1 MKTLKVGIITLYGL
15 GNYGN
20 RLQNYALQQALRSL
34 GCYVETVVYHRS
46 YGNST
51 IEQLKSFYR
60 LPARRNLG
68 RLLGR
73 FQKKQATPVRPG
85 QKELDQEK
93 TQNFLSFNQLI
104 AITPFE
110 VTPENVSVLSTA
122 GFDCFV
128 VGSDQVWNPYYRG
141 SRIEFLA
148 FAPAHKRLS
157 YAASFG
163 MDSLP
168 RRFYPSY
175 RAGLNNMAD
184 LSVRE
189 NEGAAIIRQV
199 AGKEAQ
205 VHVDPT
211 MLLTRE
217 EWAGL
222 ATKSLVQPQAPY
234 LLTYFLG
241 SLEEGKRQ
249 RIKAY
254 AEENGLE
261 TVTLGDEAHPAHY
274 SAGPAQFLAYFQGA
288 AAVVT
293 DSFHGMVFSLL
304 FHRPYVVI
312 RRAGEISSGFSRI
325 RTLLGKFSLPN
336 RFVEDVL
343 PDQLFDVDF
352 SSMEPILEKER
363 NASMRYLKDA
373 VDKVREVAH

>member
-20 RLQNYALQQALRSL
+20 RLQNYALQEALRRL
-34 GCYVETVVYHRS
+34 GCEVETVVYHRS
-46 YGNST
+46 YGNSPL
-51 IEQLKSFYR
+51 EQLKSFYR

-73 FQKKQATPVRPG
+73 FQKRQAAPVRPG
-85 QKELDQEK
+85 QKELDQAK
-93 TQNFLSFNQLI
+93 TQNFLSFNQRI

-110 VTPENVSVLSTA
+110 VAPENLSALGTA

-168 RRFYPSY
+168 RRFFRAY
-175 RAGLNNMAD
+175 RAGLSGMAG

-189 NEGAAIIRQV
+189 NEGAAIVRQV
-199 AGKEAQ
+199 TGREAA

-222 ATKSLVQPQAPY
+222 AQKSPAQPRAPY

-241 SLEEGKRQ
+241 SIEEGKRQ
-249 RIKAY
+249 RMQAY
-254 AEENGLE
+254 AVENGLE
-261 TVTLGDEAHPAHY
+261 TVTLGDPAHPAHY
-274 SAGPAQFLAYFQGA
+274 TAGPAQFLAYFQSA

-304 FHRPYVVI
+304 FHKPYVVI

-325 RTLLGKFSLPN
+325 RTLLGKFSLPS
-336 RFVEDVL
+336 RFVEDVS

-352 SSMEPILEKER
+352 APMEPILEKER
-363 NASMRYLKDA
+363 EASMRYLKDA
-373 VDKVREVAH
+373 VDKAREAAH